1 MRRDLGRYFEQSKT
15 AGVLLLPHCV
25 SNQAALSGH
34 SQGTTFEHQLDNE
47 YETEKVVDMCEILEF
62 DLKEDPNLDKAQNN
76 KLNREKSQKQSKY
89 QSKWQSEECRKAR
102 RCHASH
108 AEMQLLG
115 HFFRRHYLRY
125 QRATLVG
132 SDEMDYIQS
141 FEDW

>member
-1 MRRDLGRYFEQSKT
+1 
-15 AGVLLLPHCV
+15 
-25 SNQAALSGH
+25 
-34 SQGTTFEHQLDNE
+34 
-47 YETEKVVDMCEILEF
+47 
-62 DLKEDPNLDKAQNN
+62 LKEDPNLDRAQNN

-141 FEDW
+141 FEDWQTEKSIEILVSRPLCAECKRFLLVFSRYTGIRVIIKAHGKIEMDTKDEASGAYIYW